1 MPGLGG
7 FDSFDASEGTKV
19 TAGAGKHV
27 VVANS
32 LPKLAAIHLG
42 TARRKASQGEERKEK
57 DKERLHV
64 DGGRKIISFFRV
76 KYLAGLSGP
85 PRQDAEDSSV
95 RRFEE
100 RH

>member
-64 DGGRKIISFFRV
+64 EGGRKIISI
-76 KYLAGLSGP
+76 LS
-85 PRQDAEDSSV
+85 AKV
-95 RRFEE
+95 RSIWPDFVGDRGKTLKIFQ
-100 RH
+100 